1 MNKLLLQAIGICCMS
16 ILFLSCHKAEE
27 INTPIPACLNYSLID
42 LQKSGCNTGASLT
55 EYTFQGKTVYCF
67 NPGNCGADMAAS
79 VRDSNCTILGY
90 LGGYDGNTKIN
101 GVDFATAV
109 LVKVIW
115 HN

>member
-1 MNKLLLQAIGICCMS
+1 MQKLFQLILIVVMPLLLEG
-16 ILFLSCHKAEE
+16 CHKVAE
-27 INTPIPACLNYSLID
+27 IDAPIPACLNYSLID
-42 LQKSGCNTGASLT
+42 LQKSGCTTGASL
-55 EYTFQGKTVYCF
+55 EQYIFQGKTVYCF

-79 VRDSNCTILGY
+79 VLDSNCTILGY